1 VSEQVRIEQRIRHL
15 DELGEVVGAMRT
27 LAASHVHQAR
37 ARIAAT
43 QAYLHTLEAAL
54 ARVVTMLPPVDGPRG
69 DGGACAWIVLG
80 GEHGF
85 CGDFAGRLVSRLG
98 MVVTR
103 GDLVMVLGSRSAAL
117 AREHGIEIEWAEA
130 MVSHAGGVLAMARD
144 AVDALYERIVA
155 DRVRR
160 VGLIHGEGTGTG
172 SFEVRVQGVLP
183 LDLET
188 FRRDD
193 TGPSALS
200 NLPHDKLAERLVD
213 EYVLA
218 RVVHAGTASLAAE
231 NGARLLA
238 TTAAGDAVAER
249 VEMLRGQSRR
259 LRQSAITA
267 ELAELIGSGA
277 FDNA

>member
-1 VSEQVRIEQRIRHL
+1 VSEQIRIEQRIRHL
-15 DELGEVVGAMRT
+15 DELGEVVGAMRS

-37 ARIAAT
+37 ARLAAT

-54 ARVVTMLPPVDGPRG
+54 ARVVKMLPPLDAPHG
-69 DGGACAWIVLG
+69 DGGACAWVVLG
-80 GEHGF
+80 GEHGV

-98 MVVTR
+98 AVVRR

-117 AREHGIEIEWAEA
+117 AREHGIEVEWAEA

-172 SFEVRVQGVLP
+172 SFEVRVQAVLP
-183 LDLET
+183 LDLENY
-188 FRRDD
+188 RRDD
-193 TGPSALS
+193 TRPSPLC
-200 NLPHDKLAERLVD
+200 NLARDKLAERLVD

-218 RVVHAGTASLAAE
+218 RVVNSGTASLAAE

-238 TTAAGDAVAER
+238 TSAASDAVAER
-249 VEMLRGQSRR
+249 IELLRGRSRR
-259 LRQSAITA
+259 LRQSVITE

-277 FDNA
+277 FDGA

>member
-1 VSEQVRIEQRIRHL
+1 MSEQLRIEQRIRHL

-54 ARVVTMLPPVDGPRG
+54 ARVVTTLPPVDAPHG

-85 CGDFAGRLVSRLG
+85 CGDFAGRLVSQLG

-188 FRRDD
+188 YRRDD
-193 TGPSALS
+193 TGPSPLS
-200 NLPHDKLAERLVD
+200 NLPHDTLAERLVD

-249 VEMLRGQSRR
+249 VETLRGQSRQ
-259 LRQSAITA
+259 LRQSAITE